1 MIDPRWLTVRL
12 RYAKSFEDR
21 FKQLDSFCHRLEA
34 LSTELAQSISSV
46 NSLKRGVSTA
56 EEQEGL
62 SDELR
67 QAARTLQL
75 LPARAED
82 FFTTQDN
89 SFQGFSVPL
98 VDQLNDRSYA
108 NAHIDNDNTVHDDDA
123 SEDGDSG
130 SDQSDLGNS
139 AGASGSLVAD
149 SYGRLRYLGGA
160 TSNVLVE
167 AVKGISPS
175 TVPTIQTP
183 GSSITIPNGVLSTT
197 QTDLEMPMFV
207 RGVRWPEM
215 PYLPK
220 PEDITRPPQYL
231 ADLLVNL
238 YFDQLHYTFPVLYK
252 PQFMFQYSQMM
263 SNRSNIP
270 IDKGFLSVFFAA
282 CACASSLLLA
292 GGDTTKFPGLDYYQ
306 KALILHFASVGE
318 ASIERV
324 QCLGLLAMCSGGWNT
339 LTQSWTFAGQA
350 VRAAQDLGMHLS
362 SLVSEDIFPTTNGE
376 AYSRRRLHLKN
387 QQRLYQLDSCTVDQF
402 ANGATFRVTSMCL
415 GRPMAA
421 DDDDCCCDI
430 PQSLS
435 DEALEACQQDGHPP
449 QTPQEETSSPMMP
462 FVAFAQLCRIGG
474 RIQRLYSPSRIMRL
488 RDPKNAKRFL
498 HSVESLQKLLDK
510 WLADLPD
517 DIRFSANVPNH
528 GPNLTMCVIIFIA
541 HAGFLLNLY
550 QLFSSNVSHAV
561 LVSWGQEATSQCIS
575 AAQSCINAAELVH
588 QVVPPSHLLAFC
600 VHYLTLSGI
609 VLMRIPG
616 SPNGKALPDV
626 EKCVKFLGE
635 LESISSGAKKGK
647 VIIEHLLSQEHRMTR
662 QEVATDF
669 LDHSNFLWAQLL
681 GSELF
686 AYEGAA
692 L

>member
-1 MIDPRWLTVRL
+1 MHLSADS

-34 LSTELAQSISSV
+34 LSTELAESISSV
-46 NSLKRGVSTA
+46 NSLKRGFSTT
-56 EEQEGL
+56 EEQAGL

-75 LPARAED
+75 LPAHAED
-82 FFTTQDN
+82 FFTTQDT

-98 VDQLNDRSYA
+98 VDQLNDGPYA
-108 NAHIDNDNTVHDDDA
+108 NAHINTDAHDNTVHDDGA
-123 SEDGDSG
+123 REDGDSG
-130 SDQSDLGNS
+130 SYQSDLGDS
-139 AGASGSLVAD
+139 GGASGSLVAD

-175 TVPTIQTP
+175 TIPTAQTP
-183 GSSITIPNGVLSTT
+183 GSSITVPHGAPSTA

-252 PQFMFQYSQMM
+252 PQFMLQYSQMM
-263 SNRSNIP
+263 SNRSNSP
-270 IDKGFLSVFFAA
+270 IDKGFLSVFFAT

-339 LTQSWTFAGQA
+339 LTQSWSFAGQA

-362 SLVSEDIFPTTNGE
+362 SLVNLTL
-376 AYSRRRLHLKN
+376 ALLKC
-387 QQRLYQLDSCTVDQF
+387 LLM
-402 ANGATFRVTSMCL
+402 ATFRVTSMCL

-421 DDDDCCCDI
+421 DDEDCYCDI

-449 QTPQEETSSPMMP
+449 QTPQVETSSPMMP

-474 RIQRLYSPSRIMRL
+474 RIQRLYSPSGIMRL

-528 GPNLTMCVIIFIA
+528 GPNLTMCVIMFIA

-600 VHYLTLSGI
+600 VHYLTLSGL
-609 VLMRIPG
+609 VLLRTPG
-616 SPNGKALPDV
+616 SPHGKALPDV

-647 VIIEHLLSQEHRMTR
+647 K
-662 QEVATDF
+662 
-669 LDHSNFLWAQLL
+669 
-681 GSELF
+681 
-686 AYEGAA
+686 
-692 L
+692 

>member
-46 NSLKRGVSTA
+46 NTLKRGFSTT
-56 EEQEGL
+56 EEQAGL

-82 FFTTQDN
+82 FFTTQDT
-89 SFQGFSVPL
+89 SFQEFSVPL
-98 VDQLNDRSYA
+98 VDQLNDGPYA
-108 NAHIDNDNTVHDDDA
+108 NAHINDNTVHDDDA

-175 TVPTIQTP
+175 TIPTIQTP
-183 GSSITIPNGVLSTT
+183 GSSITIPNGVPSTT
-197 QTDLEMPMFV
+197 QTDLEVPMFV
-207 RGVRWPEM
+207 RGVRWQEM
-215 PYLPK
+215 PYLPN

-252 PQFMFQYSQMM
+252 PQFMLQYSQMM
-263 SNRSNIP
+263 SNRSDIP
-270 IDKGFLSVFFAA
+270 VDKGFLSVFFAA

-350 VRAAQDLGMHLS
+350 VRAAQDL
-362 SLVSEDIFPTTNGE
+362 
-376 AYSRRRLHLKN
+376 
-387 QQRLYQLDSCTVDQF
+387 
-402 ANGATFRVTSMCL
+402 
-415 GRPMAA
+415 AA
-421 DDDDCCCDI
+421 DDEDCYCDI

-435 DEALEACQQDGHPP
+435 DEALEAYQQDGHPP

-474 RIQRLYSPSRIMRL
+474 RIQRLCSPSRIMRL

-528 GPNLTMCVIIFIA
+528 GPNLTMCVIMFIA

-550 QLFSSNVSHAV
+550 QLFSSNSSHAV
-561 LVSWGQEATSQCIS
+561 LVLWGQEATSQCIS

-609 VLMRIPG
+609 VLLRTPG
-616 SPNGKALPDV
+616 SPHGKALPDV
-626 EKCVKFLGE
+626 EKCVKFLGA
-635 LESISSGAKKGK
+635 S
-647 VIIEHLLSQEHRMTR
+647 
-662 QEVATDF
+662 D
-669 LDHSNFLWAQLL
+669 D
-681 GSELF
+681 
-686 AYEGAA
+686 
-692 L
+692 